1 MKCKQCSQ
9 KIKMKAEPPGLFL
22 LIAIIGLLVSL
33 PAGLFISPIFT
44 MGLWLAALVAL
55 CATFTNIGDNKSMA
69 SDGSAL
75 KGLECRNCGQLN
87 KVYPWTL

>member
-9 KIKMKAEPPGLFL
+9 KIKMNAEPPGLFL
-22 LIAIIGLLVSL
+22 LIAIICLLVSL
-33 PAGLFISPIFT
+33 PAGLFISPMFT

-55 CATFTNIGDNKSMA
+55 CAALINVGDNKSMA
-69 SDGSAL
+69 SDGSAQ
-75 KGLECRNCGQLN
+75 KGMECRNCGQVN